1 MQVGHTCCNIGFHL
15 IFRSCRYS
23 KCLVV
28 GMNPYL
34 VGSCKQVKQI
44 SGSEASSPSSQ
55 MSTPD
60 SVQEKFTGNCLVS
73 ECTKEI
79 LVLKYEEV
87 SDNIIL
93 HPQGLY
99 MKKLFRV
106 DQSFYEQARINK
118 RIIEFPSDYE
128 DTLKILLDSIALS
141 FLTHFLPEFSADSLQ
156 RIAESSS
163 LTLLGIYPGLESC
176 FVHESILDQFKHSY
190 LASPAFL
197 DFWRK
202 SFPGIENLKAVP
214 IEAYETFKS
223 PWAPNIEHE
232 EFVED
237 NFDILVDLVSGDEE
251 VAKLLN
257 LLALFSPVRIS
268 LSKEEI
274 FCLKQFQSKISIMIY
289 NHLLNKEVFD
299 NVAALESVSKLAKVV
314 ENMNRCGQ
322 IFQEGIIHHQEGDVL
337 EDIEKMD
344 IGALDVNF

>member
-15 IFRSCRYS
+15 NFRSCRYS

-60 SVQEKFTGNCLVS
+60 SVQEKFTGHCLVS

-163 LTLLGIYPGLESC
+163 LTLLGICPGLESC

-299 NVAALESVSKLAKVV
+299 NVAADGQYSSLRG
-314 ENMNRCGQ
+314 RCL
-322 IFQEGIIHHQEGDVL
+322 GIY
-337 EDIEKMD
+337 
-344 IGALDVNF
+344 